1 MMSSSKHRG
10 ALQRGAEIPPKGPGP
25 EQLSFPEGQRL
36 MPLSP
41 NTTEVLASSWETS
54 SLQAFQPKQ
63 EKQKHHGSSK
73 FGDSL
78 VSAATTRTVTP
89 RPLSEMIGPR
99 CRLVF
104 LSAGAVLVPPKVPG
118 PGGEFLRWTRGLYDP
133 KVCRCVVTLMVSQHR
148 RLCDI
153 IKIQVQKN
161 CGKARY

>member
-1 MMSSSKHRG
+1 MMSSSKHQG

-41 NTTEVLASSWETS
+41 NTAEVLASSWETS
-54 SLQAFQPKQ
+54 SLQVFQPKQ

-89 RPLSEMIGPR
+89 RPLSPCEMIGPQ

-104 LSAGAVLVPPKVPG
+104 LSTGACWSPEG
-118 PGGEFLRWTRGLYDP
+118 AW
-133 KVCRCVVTLMVSQHR
+133 SWR
-148 RLCDI
+148 RAPAVD
-153 IKIQVQKN
+153 
-161 CGKARY
+161 ARPLSP